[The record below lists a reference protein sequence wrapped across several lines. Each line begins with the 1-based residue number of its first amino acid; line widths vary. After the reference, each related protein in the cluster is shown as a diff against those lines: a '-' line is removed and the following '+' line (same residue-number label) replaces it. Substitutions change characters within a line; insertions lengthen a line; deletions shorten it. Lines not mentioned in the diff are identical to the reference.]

1 MSNQLFLGGTGT
13 ILNVSNDLPRN
24 RPSGAPNRQWRRPVP
39 EDHINHYPPLLAGV
53 IGAGFSVVIGYIFTL
68 GFIMAAWLFAAHGS
82 ETTVQVLRAAGIA
95 WQVLQLIPI
104 VIGTTTVGVLPWG
117 FLVVPVLILWKAMHW
132 ALKSSRPK
140 TAIEFTRVAISIS
153 IFYAVFTAL
162 VGLMS
167 STNDLY
173 TNLTSSFLHSLII
186 ALAVTTACVITFAPS
201 RTILT
206 DALPK
211 LFIYGIRPALVAFG
225 FLFVAGSLLTSVSL
239 VLNWD
244 QLRAVT
250 TLMAPG
256 FIDGFFMT
264 LLGIGY
270 LPTVNVWAM
279 SYLLGSGITLGGGV
293 VTLENASPGALP
305 AFPLLSI
312 LPSESISFAPYFIL
326 IPILIGVII
335 YLLTPREIWS
345 AQGDSIPAALS
356 CVVRWRELV
365 TLAISISLFSILIW
379 LAASISSG
387 SLGTGNL
394 NFIGPMPSQM
404 VSGAISI
411 CGISALLSLVL
422 PRTVMS
428 LLHYWSNREAITK

>member
-1 MSNQLFLGGTGT
+1 L
-13 ILNVSNDLPRN
+13 IA
-24 RPSGAPNRQWRRPVP
+24 GA
-39 EDHINHYPPLLAGV
+39 IAAGV
-53 IGAGFSVVIGYIFTL
+53 CVVIGYIFTL

-82 ETTVQVLRAAGIA
+82 ESTLQVLRAAGMA
-95 WQVLQLIPI
+95 WQVLHLTPI
-104 VIGTTTVGVLPWG
+104 VIGTTTIGVLPWG
-117 FLVVPVLILWKAMHW
+117 FLVVPAFILWKAMHW
-132 ALKSSRPK
+132 ALKSSQPK

-153 IFYAVFTAL
+153 IFYAVFTSIVAL
-162 VGLMS
+162 VS
-167 STNDLY
+167 STDNLHTD
-173 TNLTSSFLHSLII
+173 LTSAFLHSLIV
-186 ALAVTTACVITFAPS
+186 ALAVTTTCVITFAPS

-211 LFIYGIRPALVAFG
+211 LFIDGIRPALVAFG
-225 FLFVAGSLLTSVSL
+225 LLFVAGSLLTTVSL

-279 SYLLGSGITLGGGV
+279 SYLLGPGITLGGGV
-293 VTLENASPGALP
+293 VTLDNASPGALP

-312 LPSESISFAPYFIL
+312 LPSESASFAPYFIL

-335 YLLTPREIWS
+335 YLLIPRERWS
-345 AQGDSIPAALS
+345 AQGESLPSTLS
-356 CVVRWRELV
+356 FVVRWRELV
-365 TLAISISLFSILIW
+365 TLTISISLLSVLIW

-387 SLGTGNL
+387 SLGTGYL
-394 NFIGPMPSQM
+394 KFIGPMPAQM
-404 VSGAISI
+404 AFAAISV
-411 CGISALLSLVL
+411 CGLSALLSLVL